1 MVSKTKSK
9 MRKKGKQTRGTRKSK
24 PLKKRGAKKTN
35 TRVVRP
41 KRVSTRAQRASSRQS
56 RVAGSSGQEN
66 ELLAQENAS
75 SISSVDENVTNDEQQ
90 GDIQLSQ
97 PDPTLKGSTTDEPLD
112 IEENIEDQNSSTSEI
127 QSI

>member
-41 KRVSTRAQRASSRQS
+41 KRVSTRAQRASSRRS
-56 RVAGSSGQEN
+56 RVAESSGQEN

-90 GDIQLSQ
+90 GDIQLTQ
-97 PDPTLKGSTTDEPLD
+97 PDATFKGATTDEPWD

>member
-9 MRKKGKQTRGTRKSK
+9 TRKKGKQTRGTRKSK

-35 TRVVRP
+35 TRVARP
-41 KRVSTRAQRASSRQS
+41 KKVSTRAQQAGSRRS
-56 RVAGSSGQEN
+56 RVADSSGQEN

-90 GDIQLSQ
+90 GELQFTR
-97 PDPTLKGSTTDEPLD
+97 PDATLKEATTDESLD
-112 IEENIEDQNSSTSEI
+112 IEQNIEDQNSGASEI
-127 QSI
+127 V

>member
-9 MRKKGKQTRGTRKSK
+9 VRKKGKQTRGTRKSK

-41 KRVSTRAQRASSRQS
+41 KRAQRASSRRS
-56 RVAGSSGQEN
+56 RVAESSGQEN

-90 GDIQLSQ
+90 GDIQLTQ
-97 PDPTLKGSTTDEPLD
+97 PDATLKGATTDEPLD